1 MRDMTEYSPIIQKL
15 LDRTREGKVAWEE
28 ATRGFK
34 AQVGLYTFRVFSSDE
49 GGDTT
54 VRLTMRD
61 DRDSE
66 IFEVTLTDDPP
77 TIAQYRQI
85 VANLKEIYELAR
97 RKALNVEE
105 KLGEVSGLLD
115 QM

>member
-1 MRDMTEYSPIIQKL
+1 MNDVTEFSPIIQKL
-15 LDRTREGKVAWEE
+15 LDRTKEGKVLWEE

-34 AQVGLYTFRVFSSDE
+34 AAVGLFTFRVFSSDE

-61 DRDSE
+61 DHDSE

-77 TIAQYRQI
+77 TIARYRQA
-85 VANLKEIYELAR
+85 VTNMKELYELAR

-105 KLGEVSGLLD
+105 KLGAVSSLLD
-115 QM
+115 LM